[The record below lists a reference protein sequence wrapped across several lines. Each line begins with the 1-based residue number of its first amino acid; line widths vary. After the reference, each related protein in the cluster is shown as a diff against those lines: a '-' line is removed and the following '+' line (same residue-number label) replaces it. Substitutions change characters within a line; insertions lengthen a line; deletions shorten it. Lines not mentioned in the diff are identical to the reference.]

1 METLKR
7 HLLSSAVS
15 LIVAASL
22 AHLAQAADP
31 VALNITGNV
40 IASPCEVSAASKNM
54 NIDLGN
60 GTDLQTSSLHVAG
73 SSSPWVKFSI
83 GLEHCPAGTSSVTA
97 TFHGTSDPDDP
108 ETLYSNTGTAT
119 NVAVQLEGEAR
130 EPYGDG
136 KTSTIDIASAP
147 GGTPTWKLQT
157 RAFTKNGNVTPGTIN
172 SVITVSF
179 VYN

>member
-15 LIVAASL
+15 LILAASL
-22 AHLAQAADP
+22 VHLAQAADP

-83 GLEHCPAGTSSVTA
+83 ELEHCPAGTSSVTA